1 MTIKMGHYILKDLGA
16 VHSSKFISECQ
27 YLCIL
32 VIVYQF
38 LLNRFGFQN
47 KTSDAVSVKKTCA
60 LCSNL
65 KAAEQC

>member
-1 MTIKMGHYILKDLGA
+1 MGHYILKDLGA
-16 VHSSKFISECQ
+16 ISECQ

-47 KTSDAVSVKKTCA
+47 ETSDAVSVKKTCA